1 MLIFGVAFGFAL
13 LLIFYGTRP
22 SHIDSLTIQ
31 GSKKSID
38 LISWNMAAI
47 NNNPFE
53 YWITYDEDP
62 SYERLMKDI
71 STFIDNPDVRDV
83 EVNKVFTDAMALSLF
98 RKLSEYRV
106 VGINETVNLWNKDF
120 RNRKIISEFIK
131 DGLIGKKRLAS
142 MPDRITNTI
151 NTADGTSV
159 YRPTVINC
167 YASTVTSLQDWFDK
181 WMQFMFSDSI
191 NLGKSDTSAGTRVI
205 SMLQLILHAKYP
217 AVSEEEERISI
228 PLQTL
233 NLAIFDAILVHMMN
247 SLSSTWQKLRGD
259 ICKSLN
265 LHKNDRSIE
274 ILKESYSEQGIYF
287 LQEVSFSFMKVAKAE
302 LDTYNLYSPSK
313 TDGDRDQNS
322 VILLKKYQYKDVVE
336 VTDEVLAQ
344 FPPNTKVPIAEG
356 DLLCLFATDIV
367 DETKYLLCSFHGDT
381 NGLATV
387 PVVEAVHK
395 FATSKGRDA
404 KLLFGMDANTYEN
417 PEDDQQ
423 GVTDFAKKYTAL
435 QLSSCYGDHPDP
447 KRYTTFAART
457 HLQPQLNKAVAYNEK
472 DIKGDKNPKDFVL
485 FFRSDFEVASA
496 ERDNTGVREFKENMV
511 IPTLRFPSDHAITFS
526 TLYENK
532 D

>member
-1 MLIFGVAFGFAL
+1 M
-13 LLIFYGTRP
+13 
-22 SHIDSLTIQ
+22 S
-31 GSKKSID
+31 

-53 YWITYDEDP
+53 YWITYNEDP
-62 SYERLMKDI
+62 SYERLMTDI
-71 STFIDNPDVRDV
+71 SSFIDAPGTRDV
-83 EVNKVFTDAMALSLF
+83 EVSTVFTDAMARSLF
-98 RKLSEYRV
+98 QKFTDYNL
-106 VGINETVNLWNKDF
+106 VGVKETIALWNQDF
-120 RNRKIISEFIK
+120 KNRKIISEFIK

-151 NTADGTSV
+151 NTAEGAQIH
-159 YRPTVINC
+159 RPTVINC
-167 YASTVTSLQDWFDK
+167 YSKSISSMQDWWEK
-181 WMQFMFSDSI
+181 WVHFMFDDSVD
-191 NLGKSDTSAGTRVI
+191 LGKTGGASGSKVI
-205 SMLQLILHAKYP
+205 HMLQPILHAKYP

-233 NLAIFDAILVHMMN
+233 TLAIFDAILVHMMN
-247 SLSSTWQKLRGD
+247 TLSNNWQNLRGN
-259 ICKSLN
+259 ICKNLN

-274 ILKESYSEQGIYF
+274 ILKESYSEENIYF
-287 LQEVSFSFMKVAKAE
+287 LQEVSFSFMRVAKAQ
-302 LDTYNLYSPSK
+302 LGSYDLYSPSK

-322 VILLKKYQYKDVVE
+322 VILLKKYAYKNVAE
-336 VTDEVLAQ
+336 VTEEVLAE
-344 FPPNTKVPIAEG
+344 FPPNIKVPIAAG
-356 DLLCLFATDIV
+356 DLLCLFATDAA

-395 FATSKGRDA
+395 FASSKGRDS

-417 PEDDQQ
+417 PEPDQQ
-423 GVTDFAKKYTAL
+423 GVADFAGKYTAL

-485 FFRSDFEVASA
+485 FFRTDFEVAIA
-496 ERDNTGVREFKENMV
+496 ERENTGARDFTENMV
-511 IPTLRFPSDHAITFS
+511 IPTLRFPSDHAITYS